1 MTLLVEKILQDHIY
15 SSSREALNVKNRYFF
30 YSFKATVT
38 GNKKKCKLSIISL
51 RASYKTGNCK
61 TVYKEIVCT

>member
-38 GNKKKCKLSIISL
+38 GNKKNANAL
-51 RASYKTGNCK
+51 
-61 TVYKEIVCT
+61 